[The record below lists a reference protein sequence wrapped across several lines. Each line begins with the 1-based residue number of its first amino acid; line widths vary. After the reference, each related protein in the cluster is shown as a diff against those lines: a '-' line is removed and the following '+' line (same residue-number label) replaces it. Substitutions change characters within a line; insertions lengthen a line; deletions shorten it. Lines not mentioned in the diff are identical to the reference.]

1 MGRLTRDRR
10 AGTDGAMSTLCS
22 LTGPRLAPASGRAPK
37 ALIVL
42 LHGVGADG
50 QDLIGLAPY
59 WAPHLPEAEFL
70 APDGPEPCDMAPF
83 GRQWFSLQDR
93 TPAVMEAGLQA
104 TAPILNAF
112 LDRALAERGLTDSDL
127 ALVGFSQGTMT
138 ALYTALRRP
147 RPCAAL
153 VGYSGA
159 LLAAGSLARHIRS
172 RPPVL
177 LVHGEDDPVVPFA
190 AMAAAE
196 TALQDAGVMVETLAR
211 PGLGHSIDPEGL
223 GAGLALLQRTLPQAG
238 EAERVTTS

>member
-1 MGRLTRDRR
+1 MDTIRPLF
-10 AGTDGAMSTLCS
+10 
-22 LTGPRLAPASGRAPK
+22 GPRLAPASGRAPK

-59 WAPHLPEAEFL
+59 WAQQLPEAEFL

-93 TPAVMEAGLQA
+93 TAAVMEAGLQV
-104 TAPILNAF
+104 TVPILNGF
-112 LDRALAERGLTDSDL
+112 LDQALAERGLTDADL

-138 ALYTALRRP
+138 SLYTALRRP
-147 RPCAAL
+147 RPCAAV

-159 LLAAGSLARHIRS
+159 LLGAPTLARDIRS

-177 LVHGEDDPVVPFA
+177 LVHGEEDPVVPFA
-190 AMAAAE
+190 AMAAAAQ
-196 TALQDAGVMVETLAR
+196 ALQGAGVAVETLAR
-211 PGLGHSIDPEGL
+211 PGLGHGIDPEGL
-223 GAGLALLQRTLPQAG
+223 AAGLAVLRRHLPQAIG
-238 EAERVTTS
+238 AAA